1 MAVPNVPTAPKKMLS
16 GSPEDVEDAIQQLE
30 GQDPRYT
37 DKARRQ
43 DLLLR
48 NLEARD
54 RRNLQLSRS
63 GSNLAKQARLQ
74 SRFEEAKTEPIT
86 NSYMALMLS
95 IAAIFDVSTAILEG
109 IGDLVGIGTLIADLT
124 VVPIAPVILYVL
136 YKRKGIDFNDSKV
149 LVRFWG
155 TVILEFIPILN
166 LFPGYVLNVFLVT
179 SVERIE
185 RKTGISLPKK

>member
-74 SRFEEAKTEPIT
+74 SRFVEAKTEPIT
-86 NSYMALMLS
+86 NTYQ
-95 IAAIFDVSTAILEG
+95 VSNTF
-109 IGDLVGIGTLIADLT
+109 
-124 VVPIAPVILYVL
+124 
-136 YKRKGIDFNDSKV
+136 KNRC
-149 LVRFWG
+149 
-155 TVILEFIPILN
+155 
-166 LFPGYVLNVFLVT
+166 
-179 SVERIE
+179 
-185 RKTGISLPKK
+185 